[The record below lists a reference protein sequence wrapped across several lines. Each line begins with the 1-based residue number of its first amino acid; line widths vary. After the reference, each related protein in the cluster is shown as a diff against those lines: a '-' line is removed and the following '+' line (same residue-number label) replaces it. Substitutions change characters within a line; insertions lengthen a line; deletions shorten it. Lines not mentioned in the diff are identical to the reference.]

1 MMGPL
6 LLVLVGMAILAAGGE
21 ALVRGA
27 VSLARLLRVS
37 TAVIG
42 LTIVAMGTSAP
53 ELAVSLL
60 AAAQG
65 KGDIAIGNVVGSN
78 IFNVAMIVGLA
89 ALAIPLVVHLTAIR
103 LEWPFMFVILAVGML
118 LARDGVVDRLEG
130 AFLLVALAVF
140 SGYMVRVARA
150 ESASSGGGE
159 IEAAVESR
167 TVRSANAQVAID
179 AGLVALGVGLLVA
192 GASVLVRGAV
202 AIAELAGLSE
212 RVIGLTIVA
221 AGTSLPE
228 LATSIVAARK
238 NQPDIALANVIGSN
252 IFNIAGILGVVALVT
267 PQSVNAEV
275 IRFDMWWML
284 GYALILWPIMRT
296 GWRVSRLE
304 GGLLVAGYGVYLWML
319 LR

>member
-1 MMGPL
+1 
-6 LLVLVGMAILAAGGE
+6 
-21 ALVRGA
+21 
-27 VSLARLLRVS
+27 
-37 TAVIG
+37 
-42 LTIVAMGTSAP
+42 
-53 ELAVSLL
+53 
-60 AAAQG
+60 
-65 KGDIAIGNVVGSN
+65 
-78 IFNVAMIVGLA
+78 
-89 ALAIPLVVHLTAIR
+89 
-103 LEWPFMFVILAVGML
+103 ML

-304 GGLLVAGYGVYLWML
+304 GALLVAGYGVYLWML